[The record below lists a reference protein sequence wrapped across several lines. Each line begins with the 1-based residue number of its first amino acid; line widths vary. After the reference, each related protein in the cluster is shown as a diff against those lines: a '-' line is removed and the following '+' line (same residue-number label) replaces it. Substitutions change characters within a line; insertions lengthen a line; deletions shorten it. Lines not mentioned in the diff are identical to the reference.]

1 MTERGGFAQVREEE
15 LKRLIDQAIQQY
27 MDVAMPG
34 FDGRDARFKYLFRR
48 LRTTAAT
55 IVTNVARELRESDFV
70 PMAFELGFGDGGAL
84 PAISIRAGDASL
96 TVNGKVDRVDGWLK
110 DGKLYLRV
118 VDYKTGKKAFDL
130 SDLCHGLG
138 IQMLLYLF
146 ALEKEGKALF
156 GKDIVPAGV
165 LYLPARDVLVSA
177 PRNEDPGRL
186 REALDKELRRSGMVL
201 SQPEVLQAM
210 EHSALE
216 SPRFLPLTLGKDGS
230 ITKGVATAAELGK
243 LSRYVDKLLER
254 IARELKS
261 GNIDA
266 DPWSRGEQDNACAY
280 CEFASACHFMDGD
293 GGDHVQMIRPVR
305 PEEFWRHVDQ
315 TIGEEE
321 SL

>member
-1 MTERGGFAQVREEE
+1 
-15 LKRLIDQAIQQY
+15 
-27 MDVAMPG
+27 MPG

-305 PEEFWRHVDQ
+305 PEEFWRHVNQ